1 MFYFKYNAETK
12 CMFVSLETT
21 SQNIESVNRKTPT
34 FQIPSIKI
42 LFLEQMNN
50 YD

>member
-12 CMFVSLETT
+12 FMFQLETT